1 MDSSALTNSGEPSED
16 PLKEWKEDQKRYM
29 ELQEKII
36 KVLIFLV
43 IIGVLTKYMFL

>member
-29 ELQEKII
+29 DLQEKII
-36 KVLIFLV
+36 RGLIFLFV
-43 IIGVLTKYMFL
+43 IAVLIKYIFL